1 MKKHLRRIVV
11 ALVVIA
17 FGAGTYLVGQT
28 LWRQRQADL
37 TRVAVEMLPN
47 VAQRIQD
54 FHRVRVRNGEK
65 AWEVSAREANYYEED
80 SIVVVTDPVVSFFG
94 KDGQVVAV
102 RGKEGKVLV
111 GGKDLQGVELSGGIQ
126 VDVNGYSMQTDFARY
141 ENDANTITAP
151 GKIRIAGHDLDIQG
165 QLLIIDLAAQRLTV
179 KGGVEMILQPRA

>member
-1 MKKHLRRIVV
+1 MRWYVSRANCARLLPMKKHLRRIVV

-17 FGAGTYLVGQT
+17 FGGGTYLVGQT

-65 AWEVSAREANYYEED
+65 AWEVSAREANYYEAD
-80 SIVVVTDPVVSFFG
+80 SIVVVSDPVVSLFG

-102 RGKEGKVLV
+102 RGKEG
-111 GGKDLQGVELSGGIQ
+111 
-126 VDVNGYSMQTDFARY
+126 
-141 ENDANTITAP
+141 
-151 GKIRIAGHDLDIQG
+151 
-165 QLLIIDLAAQRLTV
+165 
-179 KGGVEMILQPRA
+179 